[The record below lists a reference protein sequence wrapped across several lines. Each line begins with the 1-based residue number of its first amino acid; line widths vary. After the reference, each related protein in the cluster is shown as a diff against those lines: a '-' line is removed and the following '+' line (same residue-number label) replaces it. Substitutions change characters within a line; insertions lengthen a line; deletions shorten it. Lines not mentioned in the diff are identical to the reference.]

1 MLDHMSQS
9 ETASRIRGAIDTVV
23 LAGDTRTVDMGGS
36 ATTLEFTAALVAAL
50 D

>member
-1 MLDHMSQS
+1 MSQS

-23 LAGDTRTVDMGGS
+23 LSGDTRTVDMGGS
-36 ATTLEFTAALVAAL
+36 ATTREFTAALVAAL